1 MNNRRVREDECGAI
15 IAIATLS
22 PSSFAAS
29 RRPPATAGNTVAPGP
44 RWDENRPGM
53 FRVALFRDE
62 RASENRVEAH
72 PTAPLSGSSVAY
84 RLFNRGPCDGYRG
97 PPSFAHEPLEL

>member
-1 MNNRRVREDECGAI
+1 MRSHYSHCYAFSLLLCRF
-15 IAIATLS
+15 T
-22 PSSFAAS
+22 
-29 RRPPATAGNTVAPGP
+29 ATAGNTVAPGP